1 MPAGRWQS
9 AADAPRCHRQARTC
23 CAGSQLGMGM
33 CSICPCSADH
43 ASRLT
48 PCARHRAEVARPAL
62 AFTED
67 AVTFAHTWAPGV
79 APAQM
84 ARPLGVTNASALP
97 LDVRLRTTPPFG
109 LSAVAMR
116 LEAGDSAIVTVTC
129 DAALGCGLPAFFNA
143 YDGKGHSDQGMC
155 PFAWAGSILA
165 RTLCTGLL

>member
-1 MPAGRWQS
+1 M
-9 AADAPRCHRQARTC
+9 
-23 CAGSQLGMGM
+23 
-33 CSICPCSADH
+33 
-43 ASRLT
+43 
-48 PCARHRAEVARPAL
+48 ARPAL

-97 LDVRLRTTPPFG
+97 LDVRLRTAPPFG
-109 LSAVAMR
+109 LSTVAMR

-143 YDGKGHSDQGMC
+143 YDRTRHPEKGMC
-155 PFAWAGSILA
+155 PFARAGSILA
-165 RTLCTGLL
+165 RTLCNGFLLVMRSGCRTGKPMQGHSLTLLA